1 MPQNNFTIT
10 SDEVAKIQ
18 ISTVRELVIKA
29 DSTNNREEKVKSLIL
44 AFKAL
49 EKSVTILG
57 VEVNK
62 ININFKTV

>member
-49 EKSVTILG
+49 EKSLTILG